1 MPQPAL
7 SFSLLMSSTVF
18 ANPVPV
24 SLLKWLFL
32 SQSMAKKQRAGLARQ
47 QVCGVWGGD
56 GVRVAVPGCP
66 SREG

>member
-47 QVCGVWGGD
+47 QVCGVGG
-56 GVRVAVPGCP
+56 
-66 SREG
+66 